1 MLPYH
6 YAEMAYLCHVIKNF
20 IFKVSENSQVL
31 FLGLWAGHVCTRK
44 QTIVSAIM
52 RFWFVRDIWSYT
64 SVFWLIDWLIGLL
77 IHSLNHLLGKS
88 QTAVCHPQQQKLSNW
103 CAPMRCVERSDQT
116 FLPCFKDPRS
126 RSTHLQLQRFTTQ
139 PKLHFFKDKV
149 WINNQ
154 TGRRPLYG
162 RNLFQMHNNA

>member
-1 MLPYH
+1 MNRSITHAIPIFLANFPETILLTYYLSPMLPYH

-103 CAPMRCVERSDQT
+103 CAPIRCVSSVFQ
-116 FLPCFKDPRS
+116 
-126 RSTHLQLQRFTTQ
+126 RSTQQIDASATTTLYNSTKTARIQR
-139 PKLHFFKDKV
+139 
-149 WINNQ
+149 
-154 TGRRPLYG
+154 
-162 RNLFQMHNNA
+162 